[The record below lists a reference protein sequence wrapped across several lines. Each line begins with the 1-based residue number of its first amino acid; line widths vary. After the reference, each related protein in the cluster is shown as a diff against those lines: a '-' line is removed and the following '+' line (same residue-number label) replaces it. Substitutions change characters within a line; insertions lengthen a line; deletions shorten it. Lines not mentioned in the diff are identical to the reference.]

1 MSATYHLFTEWKK
14 AKGLTSDNQGAI
26 ALGVTRGTVSL
37 WKQDRNAEIPLI
49 ERMAKDIG
57 EEPIPWAM
65 MVLAERSLG
74 EEKRAL
80 TRLAMGLV
88 GRPRFELGTNRL
100 KVYCSTD

>member
-1 MSATYHLFTEWKK
+1 MSATYQLFTEWKK
-14 AKGLTSDNQGAI
+14 AKGLTSDNQGAL

-37 WKQDRNAEIPLI
+37 WKQDRNAEIQLV

-57 EEPIPWAM
+57 EEPAPWAM
-65 MVLAERSLG
+65 MVMAERAVG
-74 EEKRAL
+74 EEKRVL
-80 TRLAMGLV
+80 ERLAKSLV